1 MDAAVEEPV
10 ADAVAD
16 ADYWQKD
23 QIFPRVKERDPYRRL
38 GISAE
43 ASFEEVQ
50 DARNYLVQTYARH
63 VAGVEA
69 IEDAFDRIIKEKLS
83 ARKKSR
89 GARLAMRKQKQG
101 EDYVPPFLE
110 RLQAQ
115 FARPDDTTL
124 MRRALIYAIMAGWA
138 VVATG
143 NGGQPTFQMFISF
156 ALCVYF
162 LKDKRGEDA
171 ELGRCFINAFVALA
185 LGFVVGSVF
194 PVYIPIFPPSWGPE
208 LILSLF
214 TMVSLFIFATFL
226 K

>member
-1 MDAAVEEPV
+1 MDAVVEEPV
-10 ADAVAD
+10 ADADAD
-16 ADYWQKD
+16 AGYWQKD

-63 VAGVEA
+63 TAGVEA
-69 IEDAFDRIIKEKLS
+69 VEDAFDRIIKEKLA

-89 GARLAMRKQKQG
+89 GARAAMRKQKQG

>member
-10 ADAVAD
+10 ADADAD

-138 VVATG
+138 IVATG

>member
-10 ADAVAD
+10 ADADAD
-16 ADYWQKD
+16 VDYWQKD

>member
-1 MDAAVEEPV
+1 MDAVVEEPV
-10 ADAVAD
+10 ADADAD

-89 GARLAMRKQKQG
+89 GARVAMRKQKQG

-138 VVATG
+138 IVATG

>member
-10 ADAVAD
+10 ADADAD

-69 IEDAFDRIIKEKLS
+69 IEDAFDRIIKDKLS

-89 GARLAMRKQKQG
+89 GARLAMMKQKQG

>member
-1 MDAAVEEPV
+1 MDAVVEEPV
-10 ADAVAD
+10 ADADAD

>member
-10 ADAVAD
+10 ADADAD

-171 ELGRCFINAFVALA
+171 ELGRCFVNAFVALA
-185 LGFVVGSVF
+185 IGFVVGSVF

-208 LILSLF
+208 LVLSLF

>member
-10 ADAVAD
+10 ADADAD

-89 GARLAMRKQKQG
+89 VARLAMRKQKQG

>member
-10 ADAVAD
+10 ADADAD

-69 IEDAFDRIIKEKLS
+69 IEDAFDRIIKDKLS